1 MQNALRIMSVL
12 AVWSVLVTVV
22 IYVDPETIKD
32 ILLPQVYLPMIILV
46 GAVVGYTAGQFIAG
60 WKLVGLTLFVM
71 FVTGVLLLL

>member
-1 MQNALRIMSVL
+1 MSVL

-46 GAVVGYTAGQFIAG
+46 GAVVGYTAGQFITG